1 MRKEFLK
8 GARTL
13 ASAIH
18 HEIDRLDED
27 FREKGKNYYE
37 SDYYYGIAR
46 GFKESR
52 MAVERML
59 SDLEGVKGDSYD
71 FAIIDEVIAYDTQK
85 ED

>member
-8 GARTL
+8 GARTF

-18 HEIDRLDED
+18 HEIGRLDEV

-37 SDYYYGIAR
+37 PDYYYGIAR
-46 GFKESR
+46 GFNESR
-52 MAVERML
+52 KAVERML